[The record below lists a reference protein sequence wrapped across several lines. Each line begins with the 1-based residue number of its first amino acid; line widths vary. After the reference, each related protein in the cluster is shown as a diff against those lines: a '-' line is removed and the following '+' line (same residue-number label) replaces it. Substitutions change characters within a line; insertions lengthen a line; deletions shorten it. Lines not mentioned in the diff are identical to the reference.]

1 MPHVRKMERAL
12 LSTSLSYSENKT
24 LLGLRRQR
32 ELKNNLSSFYLK
44 VSGNYSCNS
53 ILTIFHPYRATFL
66 NDM

>member
-12 LSTSLSYSENKT
+12 LLTSLSYSENKT

-32 ELKNNLSSFYLK
+32 ELKNNPSFYLN
-44 VSGNYSCNS
+44 VSGNHSCNS